1 MASVNKVML
10 MGNLTRDPE
19 IKYTPSGSAVC
30 NLGIAS
36 NRKYKKG
43 DEMVEDVTFA
53 DVEVWG
59 SSAEN
64 CSKYLKKGS
73 PVFIE
78 GRLKFSTWEKDGEKR
93 SKLSVVAENVQFLG
107 SGTDQRVEHQGESTP
122 EQSKTVNPDDIPF

>member
-1 MASVNKVML
+1 
-10 MGNLTRDPE
+10 
-19 IKYTPSGSAVC
+19 
-30 NLGIAS
+30 
-36 NRKYKKG
+36 
-43 DEMVEDVTFA
+43 MVEDVTFA